1 MIGQIFSHYKILE
14 KIGEGG
20 MGIVYKAQDTNL
32 DRFVALKFLPERLS
46 NSEQDRARFLQEAKA
61 ASALN
66 HPNICTIHGIEEHD
80 KQMFIVM
87 EFVEGRELKDVI
99 AQENPIPMDRC
110 LSLVS
115 QIAEGLKAS
124 HTKGIVHRD
133 IKSSNIMI
141 TSDGQVKIMDFGL
154 AKRSGSAPVT
164 KTGSTVGTMAYMSP
178 DQARGEELDHRSDLW
193 SLGVVFYEML
203 TGRVPFIHEYE
214 HAIMYSILNEE
225 PKPVAKI
232 RSGINEPIPGIIE
245 KALTKDANARY
256 QSAADFLYDIRVTA
270 SGSSASIPTASAVE
284 VKRFHRRPKIIFA
297 LLITII
303 LTALLVRWFN
313 HMSNMDWAR
322 ETALPQIERTVQDG
336 TAAEGMSAWTA
347 FELGEKARAVIPD
360 DPLLARLYPRFSR
373 KIYIYSDPS
382 GATVYAKP
390 YSDPNSEWRLIGRT
404 PIDSIRFPLGF
415 SRLKAEKPGYK
426 TSYDLVWNIGWT
438 SDTLRFGFAQE
449 GSVPEEMELIPD
461 FSTSFEIAAAPAGLH
476 MPGLEHLTAERVGS
490 FLMDRYEVTN
500 QQFKKFID
508 QGGYKD
514 RKFWKYPFIK
524 DGREIGWDD
533 AMKLFTDKTG
543 RQGPSTWEVG
553 DFPSGKGRLPVSGI
567 SWYEAAAYAEFA
579 GKSLPTIHHW
589 DLVAFTWA
597 SPVIVP
603 LSNLRGDGP
612 KEVGST
618 QSMNRYGLYDLGGNV
633 REWCFNASNRGSNFI
648 LGGGWND
655 QPYAF
660 NDAYAQSP
668 FDRSETNGLRC
679 IKYIGD
685 KKPEFEKAIV
695 LPFRDFMH
703 EHIASDKE
711 FGIYLN
717 QYAYDKAPL
726 NVTVESA
733 TDEPDWIKE
742 KISFNAAYGGER
754 MTAFLFLPKSSKPPY
769 QTVVYFPGSG
779 AIHTRSSDKLE
790 IPRLDFLLKSGR
802 AVIYPIYKST
812 YERGDALHSDYP
824 DETNFW
830 KEHVIMWAKDAMRS
844 IDYLETRK
852 EIDHAKIAYYGI
864 SWGGAMGGIIPAVD
878 KRIKVSVLQVAG
890 LLFQPSKP
898 EADPLHFL
906 PRFKTPVLMLN
917 GKYDFFFPYE
927 TSQRPFFELLG
938 TPKEHKRII
947 SYDGGHSV
955 PRTQLVK
962 ETLEW
967 LDHYLGEVR

>member
-1 MIGQIFSHYKILE
+1 MIGQIFSHYKILD

-20 MGIVYKAQDTNL
+20 MGVVYKAQDMNL
-32 DRFVALKFLPERLS
+32 DRFVALKFLPEPLS
-46 NSEQDRARFLQEAKA
+46 NSEQDRVRFLQEAKA

-80 KQMFIVM
+80 QQMFIVM
-87 EFVEGRELKDVI
+87 EFIEGHELKEVI
-99 AQENPIPMDRC
+99 AREKPMSIDRC
-110 LSLVS
+110 LSIVS
-115 QIAEGLKAS
+115 QIAEGLKAA
-124 HTKGIVHRD
+124 HAKGIVHRD

-141 TSDGQVKIMDFGL
+141 TPDGQVKIMDFGL

-178 DQARGEELDHRSDLW
+178 EQARGEELDHRSDLW
-193 SLGVVFYEML
+193 SLGVVFYELL
-203 TGRVPFIHEYE
+203 TGRVPFVHEYE

-225 PKPVAKI
+225 PKPVTELRPKI
-232 RSGINEPIPGIIE
+232 PDGLVRIIN
-245 KALTKDANARY
+245 KSLTKDVQQRY
-256 QSAADFLYDIRVTA
+256 QSDADFLNDLRSA
-270 SGSSASIPTASAVE
+270 GEGSPSTPDSQKNPGKTF
-284 VKRFHRRPKIIFA
+284 RRRPKVIA
-297 LLITII
+297 VLLLIIAVTVAAIKWI
-303 LTALLVRWFN
+303 DHR
-313 HMSNMDWAR
+313 SNIGWAR
-322 ETALPQIERTVQDG
+322 DEALPLIERTIQDG
-336 TAAEGMSAWTA
+336 TAAEGQSAWTA
-347 FELGEKARAVIPD
+347 FEMAEKARVFIPD
-360 DPLLARLYPRFSR
+360 DPLLARLYTRFSR
-373 KIYIYSDPS
+373 RIHIYSDPS
-382 GATVYAKP
+382 EATVYAKP

-404 PIDSIRFPLGF
+404 PIDSVRFPLGF
-415 SRLKAEKPGYK
+415 SRLKVEKAG
-426 TSYDLVWNIGWT
+426 SDAAYDLVWNIGWT
-438 SDTLRFGFAQE
+438 SDTLRIGLARE
-449 GSVPEEMELIPD
+449 GSVPEEMVLIPD
-461 FSTSFEIAAAPAGLH
+461 ISTSFEIAAAPAGLH

-500 QQFKKFID
+500 EQFKKFID
-508 QGGYKD
+508 QGGYKE
-514 RKFWKYPFIK
+514 RKFWKHPFIK
-524 DGREIGWDD
+524 DGREISWDD

-543 RQGPSTWEVG
+543 RHGPSTWEVG
-553 DFPSGKGRLPVSGI
+553 DFPTGKGRFPVSGV
-567 SWYEAAAYAEFA
+567 SWYEAAAFAEFA

-589 DLVAFTWA
+589 DQVAFTWA

-603 LSNLRGDGP
+603 VSNLRGEGP
-612 KEVGST
+612 KEIGSS

-717 QYAYDKAPL
+717 QYSYDKSLL
-726 NVTVESA
+726 NETVESR
-733 TDEPDWIKE
+733 TEETDWIKE
-742 KISFNAAYGGER
+742 RITFNAAYGGER
-754 MTAFLFLPKSSKPPY
+754 MIAFLFLPKNSKPPY

-852 EIDHAKIAYYGI
+852 EIDHSKIAYYGI

-938 TPKEHKRII
+938 TSKEHKRII